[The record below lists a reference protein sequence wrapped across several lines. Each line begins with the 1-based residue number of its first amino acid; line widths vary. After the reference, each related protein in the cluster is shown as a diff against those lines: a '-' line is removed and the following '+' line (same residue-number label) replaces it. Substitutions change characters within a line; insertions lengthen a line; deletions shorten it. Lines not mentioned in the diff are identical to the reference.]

1 MRRGRSYMK
10 KFACTAIAT
19 LALFAT
25 TLFGA
30 DLTGKWTAESEGRDG
45 QKRTTVFNLK
55 SEGEKLTGTVSG
67 MGGQENAIEE
77 GKITGDEVSFSVNVN
92 FNGNARKMEYKGKLV
107 GDQLQLKTGQG
118 DRVRELTAK
127 KATS

>member
-1 MRRGRSYMK
+1 MK
-10 KFACTAIAT
+10 KFAFTTIAT
-19 LALFAT
+19 FALLAT
-25 TLFGA
+25 TLLGA
-30 DLTGKWTAESEGRDG
+30 DLTGKWTAEFEGRDG

-55 SEGEKLTGTVSG
+55 SEGDKLTGTVSG

-77 GKITGDEVSFSVNVN
+77 GKVTGDEVSFAVTMN
-92 FNGNARKMEYKGKLV
+92 FNGNARKQEYKGKLV

-118 DRVRELTAK
+118 DRVREITAK

>member
-1 MRRGRSYMK
+1 MK
-10 KFACTAIAT
+10 KFACTTIAT
-19 LALFAT
+19 FALFAT

-30 DLTGKWTAESEGRDG
+30 DVTGKWTAEFEGRDG

-67 MGGQENAIEE
+67 MGGQENPIEE
-77 GKITGDEVSFSVNVN
+77 GKVTGDEVSFSVTMN
-92 FNGNARKMEYKGKLV
+92 FNGNSRKAEYKGKLV

>member
-1 MRRGRSYMK
+1 MK
-10 KFACTAIAT
+10 KFACTAIAS

-30 DLTGKWTAESEGRDG
+30 DLTGKWSAEFEGRDG
-45 QKRTTVFNLK
+45 QKRTQVFNLK

-67 MGGQENAIEE
+67 MQGQEMQIEE
-77 GKITGDEVSFSVNVN
+77 GKVTGDEVSFSVTMN
-92 FNGNARKMEYKGKLV
+92 FNGNARKQEYKGKLV

-118 DRVRELTAK
+118 DRAREITAK
-127 KATS
+127 KVTS